1 MIKPNRI
8 LKAYKPDGTLVES
21 EDDFFLQEPPV
32 FITRT
37 LLSRYFDVR
46 PTDTLEDVIAR
57 AQENQRTTEAL
68 PPSSGPFDPNS
79 TEG

>member
-1 MIKPNRI
+1 MNKPYRI

-21 EDDFFLQEPPV
+21 EDDFSLQEPPV

-46 PTDTLEDVIAR
+46 SSDTLEDVIAR
-57 AQENQRTTEAL
+57 AQENHRTPDTP
-68 PPSSGPFDPNS
+68 PPSSGPFGPNS